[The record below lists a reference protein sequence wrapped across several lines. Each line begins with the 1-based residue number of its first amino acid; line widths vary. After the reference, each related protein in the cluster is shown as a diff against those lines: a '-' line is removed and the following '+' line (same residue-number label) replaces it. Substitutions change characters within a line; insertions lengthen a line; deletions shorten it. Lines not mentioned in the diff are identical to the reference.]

1 MTPWLATCH
10 TAAVAS
16 ERFHI
21 PSIRPSAPLDENRR
35 ADRLVRALT
44 LVTALQW
51 LGASAILPLLPEYLR
66 HRGGSDAL
74 VGAVMGAFFAAGVLF
89 QYPAGRLADHI
100 GRRPV
105 LLMGLLCYA
114 AASVAFL
121 APISPVADV
130 GLRALQGAG
139 AGAAEVASLAMV
151 SGAVSLERRGRA
163 FGSIY
168 AGQLAGIA
176 IGPLVGSLFG
186 VGAMGIIFVAAGAA
200 SLVACL
206 PVLVGSEFADQRI
219 TAASRDLNP
228 RSRGLPRLNRSLLG
242 SLVAAAAIGLT
253 FGVYESC
260 WTLLLDAR
268 GAKDWQIGLSWSMF
282 AVPFVVMSRPG
293 GWLADHFD
301 RRWLVVIS
309 ITSSI
314 AFCVAYPF
322 IHSIVLLVVLG
333 GVEAI
338 GVAVALPA
346 AQSLLTQES
355 SMSEVGRIQGLFSTS
370 ETGSIAIAAGVGGW
384 LFARAA
390 WVPFIAAAAG
400 AAMLTVLLPIVW
412 APVAGR
418 VADHR
423 AGGPAPGTTLPVV
436 VK

>member
-1 MTPWLATCH
+1 VATERLH
-10 TAAVAS
+10 AS
-16 ERFHI
+16 
-21 PSIRPSAPLDENRR
+21 SIRPSGPPDDSRS

-44 LVTALQW
+44 LVTGLQW

-66 HRGGSDAL
+66 QRGGSDAL
-74 VGAVMGAFFAAGVLF
+74 VGAVMAAFFAAGVLF

-100 GRRPV
+100 GKRPV
-105 LLMGLLCYA
+105 LLMGLVCYA

-121 APISPVADV
+121 APVTPLADV

-168 AGQLAGIA
+168 AGQLAGMA

-186 VGAMGIIFVAAGAA
+186 VGAMGAIFVAAGAA

-206 PVLVGSEFADQRI
+206 PVLVGSGFAGQRD
-219 TAASRDLNP
+219 AAAARDLSP
-228 RSRGLPRLNRSLLG
+228 RSRGLPDLNRSLVG

-268 GAKDWQIGLSWSMF
+268 GAVNWEIGLSWTLF
-282 AVPFVVMSRPG
+282 AVPFVAMARPG

-301 RRWLVVIS
+301 RRWLVVVSIS
-309 ITSSI
+309 SSI
-314 AFCVAYPF
+314 AFCAAYPF
-322 IHSIVLLVVLG
+322 IHSIVLLVILG
-333 GVEAI
+333 GVEAL

-355 SMSEVGRIQGLFSTS
+355 SPSEVGRVQGLFSTS
-370 ETGSIAIAAGVGGW
+370 ETGSIAVAAGVGGS
-384 LFARAA
+384 LFAVAVWA
-390 WVPFIAAAAG
+390 PFIAAAAG
-400 AAMLTVLLPIVW
+400 AAALTALLPFVW

-423 AGGPAPGTTLPVV
+423 TGDHASGTTLPVV

>member
-1 MTPWLATCH
+1 
-10 TAAVAS
+10 
-16 ERFHI
+16 
-21 PSIRPSAPLDENRR
+21 
-35 ADRLVRALT
+35 LVRALA
-44 LVTALQW
+44 LVTGLQW

-74 VGAVMGAFFAAGVLF
+74 VGAVMAAFFAAGVLF

-114 AASVAFL
+114 VASAAFL
-121 APISPVADV
+121 IPVSPVADV

-168 AGQLAGIA
+168 AGQLAGMA

-186 VGAMGIIFVAAGAA
+186 VGAMGAIFVASGAA
-200 SLVACL
+200 SLLACL
-206 PVLVGSEFADQRI
+206 PVLVGSEFAAQRVS
-219 TAASRDLNP
+219 AEARDVSP

-268 GAKDWQIGLSWSMF
+268 GAANWQIGLSWTLF
-282 AVPFVVMSRPG
+282 AIPFVAMARPG

-309 ITSSI
+309 VSSSV
-314 AFCVAYPF
+314 AFCAAYPF

-333 GVEAI
+333 GVEAL

-346 AQSLLTQES
+346 AQSLLTQGS
-355 SMSEVGRIQGLFSTS
+355 DVSEVGRVQGLFSTS
-370 ETGSIAIAAGVGGW
+370 ETASIAVAAGVGGS
-384 LFARAA
+384 LFAVAVWA
-390 WVPFIAAAAG
+390 PFIAAAG
-400 AAMLTVLLPIVW
+400 AASLLVALLPLIW

-418 VADHR
+418 VRDHGPT
-423 AGGPAPGTTLPVV
+423 AGVTEPTLPVV

>member
-1 MTPWLATCH
+1 M
-10 TAAVAS
+10 AS
-16 ERFHI
+16 ERFHDA
-21 PSIRPSAPLDENRR
+21 SICPPAPLDDRR
-35 ADRLVRALT
+35 NADRLVRALT

-74 VGAVMGAFFAAGVLF
+74 VGAVMAAFFAAGVLC

-121 APISPVADV
+121 APVSPVAYV

-206 PVLVGSEFADQRI
+206 PVLVGSEFVGQRVS
-219 TAASRDLNP
+219 AAARDLGPGPRAPESQSGACRVAGGRRSHRAHLRRVRIVLDVATRRP
-228 RSRGLPRLNRSLLG
+228 RSEELADRVELEHVRRSLRSHG
-242 SLVAAAAIGLT
+242 PS
-253 FGVYESC
+253 
-260 WTLLLDAR
+260 
-268 GAKDWQIGLSWSMF
+268 
-282 AVPFVVMSRPG
+282 
-293 GWLADHFD
+293 
-301 RRWLVVIS
+301 RWLD
-309 ITSSI
+309 
-314 AFCVAYPF
+314 
-322 IHSIVLLVVLG
+322 G
-333 GVEAI
+333 
-338 GVAVALPA
+338 
-346 AQSLLTQES
+346 
-355 SMSEVGRIQGLFSTS
+355 
-370 ETGSIAIAAGVGGW
+370 
-384 LFARAA
+384 
-390 WVPFIAAAAG
+390 
-400 AAMLTVLLPIVW
+400 
-412 APVAGR
+412 
-418 VADHR
+418 
-423 AGGPAPGTTLPVV
+423 
-436 VK
+436 

>member
-1 MTPWLATCH
+1 
-10 TAAVAS
+10 VAS
-16 ERFHI
+16 ERFHD
-21 PSIRPSAPLDENRR
+21 PSIRPPAPLDDPRN

-74 VGAVMGAFFAAGVLF
+74 VGAVMAAFFAAGVLC

-105 LLMGLLCYA
+105 LLMGLLLYA

-121 APISPVADV
+121 APVSPVAYV

-186 VGAMGIIFVAAGAA
+186 VGAMGIIFVSAGAA

-206 PVLVGSEFADQRI
+206 PVLMGSEFVGQRVS
-219 TAASRDLNP
+219 AAARDRSP
-228 RSRGLPRLNRSLLG
+228 RARGLPNLNRALLG

-268 GAKDWQIGLSWSMF
+268 GAKNWQIGLSWSMF
-282 AVPFVVMSRPG
+282 AVPFVAMARPG

-301 RRWLVVIS
+301 RRWLVVVSIS
-309 ITSSI
+309 SSI
-314 AFCVAYPF
+314 AFCAAYPF
-322 IHSIVLLVVLG
+322 IHSVLLLVVLG
-333 GVEAI
+333 AVEAI

-355 SMSEVGRIQGLFSTS
+355 NTTEVGRVQGLFSTS
-370 ETGSIAIAAGVGGW
+370 ETGSIAISAGVGGS
-384 LFARAA
+384 LFAVAVWA
-390 WVPFIAAAAG
+390 PFIAAAA
-400 AAMLTVLLPIVW
+400 AAAVLTMLLPLVW

-418 VADHR
+418 VADQR
-423 AGGPAPGTTLPVV
+423 AADQASGTTAPAVV
-436 VK
+436 N